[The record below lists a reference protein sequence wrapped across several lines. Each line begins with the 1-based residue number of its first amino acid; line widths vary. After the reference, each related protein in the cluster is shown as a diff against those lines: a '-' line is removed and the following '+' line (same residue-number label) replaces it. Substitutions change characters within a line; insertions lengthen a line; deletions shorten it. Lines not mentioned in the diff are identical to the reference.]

1 MNNKGNTDDSLEPE
15 SAPDSLAD
23 NSERA
28 PVEEN
33 AAESNLSPAS
43 VEADNTIESKDISPT
58 GAVSDAS
65 DGTVP
70 DSSIVDSVP
79 TSISTSKRT
88 RKPKRSKFLLP
99 GLVAASLLVLG
110 GGYVALNSTVVPTA
124 PSLQDKASESK
135 ICEEFANAFDSC
147 SVTLAPHESIARDSL
162 VSQSVDPGFKVNPA
176 KNIELVYS
184 SGPESVKFPNLIRKS
199 YDDAVKELY
208 SSGLEIGK
216 VTVSDKAD
224 LEPNRI
230 ISASVA
236 VGEVVKNGAAIDL
249 EISSETVVIPDFAGK
264 TKEQTE
270 LDLKNIEVS
279 TTFIEKISDKPQ
291 GTVIGQSPAAGKVSK
306 GSKVEI
312 TIAKPDEIKN
322 IKVPSVVGMKE
333 VEAQGAIAAAGFKNI
348 AVVKIEGYKVTEALV
363 THVVP
368 GEGRTIRSDSNVV
381 IVISTP
387 GS

>member
-1 MNNKGNTDDSLEPE
+1 MEPE

>member
-1 MNNKGNTDDSLEPE
+1 MNNKGNMDDSLEPE
-15 SAPDSLAD
+15 SAPDALAD
-23 NSERA
+23 NAEVA
-28 PVEEN
+28 PLQEN
-33 AAESNLSPAS
+33 AAESSLSPAS
-43 VEADNTIESKDISPT
+43 TEGDDTLVGEERLPPE
-58 GAVSDAS
+58 AVSDVSEGTAS
-65 DGTVP
+65 
-70 DSSIVDSVP
+70 DSSIVDSTP
-79 TSISTSKRT
+79 TSMSTSKRE
-88 RKPKRSKFLLP
+88 RKSKRSKFLLP
-99 GLVAASLLVLG
+99 GIVAASLLVLG

-162 VSQSVDPGFKVNPA
+162 VSQSVDPGFKINPA
-176 KNIELVYS
+176 KSIELVYS

-199 YDDAVKELY
+199 YDDAVKDIY

-230 ISASVA
+230 ISSSVA
-236 VGEVVKNGAAIDL
+236 VGETVKNGTAIDL

-270 LDLKNIEVS
+270 LDLKNSEVS

-291 GTVIGQSPAAGKVSK
+291 GTVIGQSPVAGKVSK

-312 TIAKPDEIKN
+312 TIAKPDEVKN

-333 VEAQGAIAAAGFKNI
+333 AEAQGAIAAAGFKNI